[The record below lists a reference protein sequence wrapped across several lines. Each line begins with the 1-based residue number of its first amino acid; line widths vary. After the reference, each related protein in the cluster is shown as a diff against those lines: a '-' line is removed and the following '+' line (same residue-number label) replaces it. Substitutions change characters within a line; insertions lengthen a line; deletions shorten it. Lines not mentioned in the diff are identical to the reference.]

1 MLKRIIVLNILESIF
16 KQYVDFIFNISSETI
31 RNSIVVVLQ
40 GILGRK
46 SQWHR
51 VFSFR
56 IRSFTGN
63 AERQGSI
70 SAFHTK
76 SKLLQ
81 HHSSD
86 RSFSPKHQ
94 GMQSHEVM
102 TLNRTRSP
110 AEKKDDYS
118 FSRYRILQV
127 YVLCFYERF
136 CLDFFIS
143 ELTFIKDSFV
153 FCQLQQQKR
162 MQIKNNNCFNRFPN
176 RDILYVCYLIK
187 YFQSY
192 LYERSATWRSIDLYF
207 KERTL
212 SNIFWLFSM
221 FEVRIQFHMSRML
234 QVYRKTWATFE
245 KKILTV

>member
-31 RNSIVVVLQ
+31 RNSFVVVSQ

-118 FSRYRILQV
+118 FSRLQNSTG
-127 YVLCFYERF
+127 LRP
-136 CLDFFIS
+136 
-143 ELTFIKDSFV
+143 V
-153 FCQLQQQKR
+153 FLWKVPSW
-162 MQIKNNNCFNRFPN
+162 F
-176 RDILYVCYLIK
+176 
-187 YFQSY
+187 
-192 LYERSATWRSIDLYF
+192 LYF
-207 KERTL
+207 RADVHKGFICLL
-212 SNIFWLFSM
+212 SIA
-221 FEVRIQFHMSRML
+221 
-234 QVYRKTWATFE
+234 ATE
-245 KKILTV
+245 TNANKKQ